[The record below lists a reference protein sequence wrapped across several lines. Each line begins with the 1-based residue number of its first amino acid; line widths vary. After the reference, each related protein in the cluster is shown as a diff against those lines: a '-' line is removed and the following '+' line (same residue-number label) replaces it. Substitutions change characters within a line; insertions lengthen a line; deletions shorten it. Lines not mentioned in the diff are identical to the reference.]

1 MEPEGT
7 RGGDTY
13 VTAVGVHRWFGAI
26 GGHSLAMCPTD
37 FGAIAD
43 GRAIVE
49 IPESQWVCLGA
60 PAVRACGAP
69 SVVIE
74 VDAVETIVVHH
85 VGVQS
90 TVCAVVD
97 VLEEHA
103 VQSFAHLMVEL
114 PTEIRTITQSYVSD
128 VRNAA
133 EEFRHS
139 SYSGQSLMPNRRYTA
154 GTLENRG

>member
-26 GGHSLAMCPTD
+26 G
-37 FGAIAD
+37 
-43 GRAIVE
+43 E

-60 PAVRACGAP
+60 PAVRACGEP

-103 VQSFAHLMVEL
+103 VQSFAHLMGGA
-114 PTEIRTITQSYVSD
+114 PH
-128 VRNAA
+128 RNPHHNSIL
-133 EEFRHS
+133 RV
-139 SYSGQSLMPNRRYTA
+139 
-154 GTLENRG
+154 

>member
-1 MEPEGT
+1 MMEPEGT

-60 PAVRACGAP
+60 PAIRACGAP

-103 VQSFAHLMVEL
+103 VQSFAHLMGGA
-114 PTEIRTITQSYVSD
+114 PH
-128 VRNAA
+128 RNPHHNSIL
-133 EEFRHS
+133 RV
-139 SYSGQSLMPNRRYTA
+139 
-154 GTLENRG
+154 

>member
-1 MEPEGT
+1 M
-7 RGGDTY
+7 Y

-43 GRAIVE
+43 GRAIGE

-97 VLEEHA
+97 VLEEQHA
-103 VQSFAHLMVEL
+103 VQSFAHLMGGA
-114 PTEIRTITQSYVSD
+114 PH
-128 VRNAA
+128 RNPHHNSIL
-133 EEFRHS
+133 RV
-139 SYSGQSLMPNRRYTA
+139 
-154 GTLENRG
+154 